1 MLGKV
6 GRSGCGFE
14 RMKGNLCVSCWRSVG
29 MHGGRLMACH
39 LQSLDDSKRGG
50 GIAARRIQRVAGADV
65 DLHEKLLR
73 VAGLVGLVRDLC
85 GFNDGC

>member
-1 MLGKV
+1 
-6 GRSGCGFE
+6 
-14 RMKGNLCVSCWRSVG
+14 

-39 LQSLDDSKRGG
+39 LQSLCNSKRGG

-73 VAGLVGLVRDLC
+73 VAGLFGLMC
-85 GFNDGC
+85 GLSVFDNGCWVE